1 MTAQQLA
8 TLIWD
13 IKDIIRDVYE
23 DPEVENVILPFT
35 LLRRMDCVLQDKKP
49 KIDAE
54 LAKIPASAPEKMRQ
68 MRLDALLREHNLA
81 FYNSSKFTLSTLL
94 AAPSEIAD
102 NFKIYLEGFTNN
114 VKDILN
120 NFTHEDSD
128 NGDLTRIYSRLDRAG
143 LLFAVTQA
151 FVTKADLR
159 PEVVDNA
166 MMGTAF
172 ETVIRWSKESS
183 NTMAGQ
189 FYTPKDIVRL
199 LVSLVMCGKEKEIN
213 TIGQHF
219 SIYDPCCGTGGMLTV
234 AKEYLESITDRSDM
248 RVYLYGQEKNEKTY
262 AICKSDIL
270 LMSDAAV
277 NRDDQ
282 IAVGNTLTDDK
293 FAGKTFNYM
302 LANPPFGVKWKMF
315 EAAIKEEAE
324 RANGRF
330 SAGLPSTSDG
340 SLLFLQHM
348 ISKMD
353 GSGSRIGI
361 VLNGSPL
368 FNGDADSGWSNI
380 RKMLLDRDILD
391 AIVAIPK
398 NLFYSTDIQ
407 TYLWILDN
415 NKPKSHRGK
424 VLLIDGYQE
433 PYQALLQTNLG
444 KKRYEISEQGAHD
457 ILNLYRNYTSAQI
470 TVIDKETG
478 KEKIVEAAKLLDNE
492 DFLYT
497 KVTVE
502 RPLRLVFENVGDKIL
517 DAISQKSIKKDDIP
531 FFAQVAAIKGINA
544 TRNDADFFEF
554 LNKEFKKINKG
565 NVKKLRSFAI
575 TREDAPEVY
584 DVPGK
589 ASSGKIPDSA
599 LRDSESIPFKTDV
612 DEYFNEEVL
621 RFVPDAWMDRS
632 KDKIG
637 CEFPFTKLFYVYKPL
652 RERSKILKDLFDLDK
667 ELEVELL
674 QLKNEL

>member
-8 TLIWD
+8 SLIWD

-35 LLRRMDCVLQDKKP
+35 LLRRMDCVLLDKK
-49 KIDAE
+49 KIIDEE
-54 LAKIPASAPEKMRQ
+54 LEKVPEQ
-68 MRLDALLREHNLA
+68 MRLLKLDILMRQHNLS
-81 FYNSSKFTLSTLL
+81 FYNTSKFTLSTLL
-94 AAPSEIAD
+94 AAPAEIAD
-102 NFKIYLEGFTNN
+102 NFKIYLEGFTDN
-114 VKDILN
+114 VKDVLN
-120 NFTHEDSD
+120 NFTHEDSEQ
-128 NGDLTRIYSRLDRAG
+128 GDLTRIYTRLERAG

-234 AKEYLESITDRSDM
+234 AKEYLEQATDRTDM

-270 LMSDAAV
+270 LMSDAIA
-277 NRDDQ
+277 NKDGQ
-282 IAVGNTLTDDK
+282 IAVGNTLTDDR

-315 EAAIKEEAE
+315 EETIKAEAE
-324 RANGRF
+324 RENGRF
-330 SAGLPSTSDG
+330 STGLPSTSDG

-348 ISKMD
+348 VSKMD

-361 VLNGSPL
+361 ILNGSPL
-368 FNGDADSGWSNI
+368 FNGDAESGWSNI

-391 AIVAIPK
+391 AIIAIPK

-415 NKPKSHRGK
+415 NKPESHRGK
-424 VLLIDGYQE
+424 VLFINGYQE
-433 PYQALLQTNLG
+433 PYQQLLQRNLG
-444 KKRYEISEQGAHD
+444 KKRYEISERGAHE

-470 TVIDKETG
+470 EINGE
-478 KEKIVEAAKLLDNE
+478 IVEAAKLMDRE

-502 RPLRLVFENVGDKIL
+502 RPQRLVFDNISTKIL
-517 DAISQKSIKKDDIP
+517 VDIENKVFAKKDLP
-531 FFAQVAAIKGINA
+531 FFAHVAAIKGI
-544 TRNDADFFEF
+544 DARRTDEVFFAF
-554 LNKEFKKINKG
+554 LLQELKAKKIAKG
-565 NVKKLRSFAI
+565 YIKKLRAYAI
-575 TREDAPEVY
+575 TDEEVPAIY
-584 DVPGK
+584 DNPGDVKSGFVPD
-589 ASSGKIPDSA
+589 PA
-599 LRDSESIPFKTDV
+599 LRDTEVIPFKTDI
-612 DEYFNEEVL
+612 DEYFRDEVL

-637 CEFPFTKLFYVYKPL
+637 CEFPFSKLFYVYKPL
-652 RERSKILKDLFDLDK
+652 RDRSAILDELFALDSQ
-667 ELEVELL
+667 LEGELL
-674 QLKNEL
+674 QLKVED

>member
-1 MTAQQLA
+1 MIMTAQQLA
-8 TLIWD
+8 ALIWD

-35 LLRRMDCVLQDKKP
+35 LLRRMDCVLHDKK
-49 KIDAE
+49 KIIDAE
-54 LAKIPASAPEKMRQ
+54 LEKVPEHMRKI
-68 MRLDALLREHNLA
+68 RLDILMRKYNLS
-81 FYNSSKFTLSTLL
+81 FYNTSKFTLSTLL
-94 AAPSEIAD
+94 AAPAEIAD
-102 NFKIYLEGFTNN
+102 NFKVYLEGFTDN

-120 NFTHEDSD
+120 NFTHEDSEA
-128 NGDLTRIYSRLDRAG
+128 GDLTRIYTRLDRAG

-234 AKEYLESITDRSDM
+234 AKEYLEHATDRTDM
-248 RVYLYGQEKNEKTY
+248 KVYLFGQEKNEKTY

-270 LMSDAAV
+270 LMNDASA
-277 NRDDQ
+277 NKDGQ
-282 IAVGNTLTDDK
+282 ITVGNTLTDDH
-293 FAGKTFNYM
+293 FVGKTFNYM

-315 EAAIKEEAE
+315 ESQIKEEAE
-324 RANGRF
+324 RKDGRF

-353 GSGSRIGI
+353 RNGSGSRIGI
-361 VLNGSPL
+361 ILNGSPL

-391 AIVAIPK
+391 AIIAIPK

-415 NKPKSHRGK
+415 KRPASHRGK
-424 VLLIDGYQE
+424 VLLINGYQE
-433 PYQALLQTNLG
+433 PYQSLLQRNLG
-444 KKRYEISEQGAHD
+444 KKRYEISERGARE
-457 ILNLYRNYTSAQI
+457 ILSMYRNYTSAQI
-470 TVIDKETG
+470 EVNGET
-478 KEKIVEAAKLLDNE
+478 VEAAKLLDRE

-502 RPLRLVFENVGDKIL
+502 RPLRLVFEKTGEKL
-517 DAISQKSIKKDDIP
+517 LEAIQQKTFPKKDLP
-531 FFAQVAAIKGINA
+531 FFAQVAAIPGIDKRR
-544 TRNDADFFEF
+544 TDEEFFAF
-554 LNKEFKKINKG
+554 ILAALKVKKIQQG
-565 NVKKLRSFAI
+565 YIKKLRCYASTDENAPAI
-575 TREDAPEVY
+575 YAT
-584 DVPGK
+584 PGK
-589 ASSGKIPDSA
+589 PDSGFVPDAA
-599 LRDSESIPFKTDV
+599 LRDTENIPFKTDI
-612 DEYFNEEVL
+612 DEYFREEVL

-637 CEFPFTKLFYVYKPL
+637 CEFPFSKLFYVYKPL
-652 RERSKILKDLFDLDK
+652 RDRAVILDELFALDS
-667 ELEVELL
+667 ELE
-674 QLKNEL
+674 NELKQLRAEQ

>member
-8 TLIWD
+8 ALIWD

-35 LLRRMDCVLQDKKP
+35 LLRRMDCVLHDKK
-49 KIDAE
+49 KIIDAE
-54 LAKIPASAPEKMRQ
+54 LENVPEPMRKIQLDILMR
-68 MRLDALLREHNLA
+68 RHNLS
-81 FYNSSKFTLSTLL
+81 FYNTSKFTLSTLL
-94 AAPSEIAD
+94 AAPAEISD
-102 NFKIYLEGFTNN
+102 NFKVYLEGFTDN
-114 VKDILN
+114 VKDILY
-120 NFTHEDSD
+120 NFTHEDSEA
-128 NGDLTRIYSRLDRAG
+128 GDLTRIYTRLDRAG

-234 AKEYLESITDRSDM
+234 AKEYLEHATDRTDM
-248 RVYLYGQEKNEKTY
+248 KVYLFGQEKNEKTY

-270 LMSDAAV
+270 LMNDASA
-277 NRDDQ
+277 NKDGQ
-282 IAVGNTLTDDK
+282 ITVGNTLTDDH

-315 EAAIKEEAE
+315 ESQIKEEAE

-330 SAGLPSTSDG
+330 SAGLPSTSEG

-361 VLNGSPL
+361 ILNGSPL

-391 AIVAIPK
+391 AIIAIPK

-415 NKPKSHRGK
+415 NRPASHRGK
-424 VLLIDGYQE
+424 VLLINGYQE
-433 PYQALLQTNLG
+433 PDQSLLQRNLG
-444 KKRYEISEQGAHD
+444 KKRYEISERGARE
-457 ILNLYRNYTSAQI
+457 ILSLYRNYTSAQI
-470 TVIDKETG
+470 EVNGET
-478 KEKIVEAAKLLDNE
+478 VEAAKLLDRE

-502 RPLRLVFENVGDKIL
+502 RPLRLVFEKTGEKL
-517 DAISQKSIKKDDIP
+517 LEAIQQKTFPKKDLP
-531 FFAQVAAIKGINA
+531 FFAQVAAIPGIDKRR
-544 TRNDADFFEF
+544 TDEEFFAF
-554 LNKEFKKINKG
+554 LLAALKVKKIQQG
-565 NVKKLRSFAI
+565 YIKKLRCYASTDENAPAI
-575 TREDAPEVY
+575 YAT
-584 DVPGK
+584 PGK
-589 ASSGKIPDSA
+589 PDSGFVPDTA
-599 LRDSESIPFKTDV
+599 LRDTENIPFKTDI
-612 DEYFNEEVL
+612 DEYFREEVL

-637 CEFPFTKLFYVYKPL
+637 CEFPFSKLFYVYKPL
-652 RERSKILKDLFDLDK
+652 RSRSEILD
-667 ELEVELL
+667 ELL
-674 QLKNEL
+674 ALDRGLEAELAELKMED

>member
-8 TLIWD
+8 ALIWD

-35 LLRRMDCVLQDKKP
+35 LLRRMDCVLHDKK
-49 KIDAE
+49 KIIDAE
-54 LAKIPASAPEKMRQ
+54 LENVPESMRKIQLDILMR
-68 MRLDALLREHNLA
+68 RHNLS
-81 FYNSSKFTLSTLL
+81 FYNTSKFTLSTLL
-94 AAPSEIAD
+94 AAPAEISD
-102 NFKIYLEGFTNN
+102 NFKVYLEGFTDN
-114 VKDILN
+114 VKDILY
-120 NFTHEDSD
+120 NFTHEDSEA
-128 NGDLTRIYSRLDRAG
+128 GDLTRIYTRLDRAG

-234 AKEYLESITDRSDM
+234 AKEYLEHATDRTDM
-248 RVYLYGQEKNEKTY
+248 KVYLFGQEKNEKTY

-270 LMSDAAV
+270 LMNDASA
-277 NRDDQ
+277 NKDGQ
-282 IAVGNTLTDDK
+282 ITVGNTLTDDH

-315 EAAIKEEAE
+315 ESQIKEEAE

-330 SAGLPSTSDG
+330 SAGLPSTSEG

-361 VLNGSPL
+361 ILNGSPL

-391 AIVAIPK
+391 AIIAIPK

-415 NKPKSHRGK
+415 NRPASHRGK
-424 VLLIDGYQE
+424 VLLINGYQE
-433 PYQALLQTNLG
+433 PYQSLLQRNLG
-444 KKRYEISEQGAHD
+444 KKRYEISERGARE
-457 ILNLYRNYTSAQI
+457 ILSLYRNYTSAQI
-470 TVIDKETG
+470 EVNGET
-478 KEKIVEAAKLLDNE
+478 VEAAKLLDRE

-502 RPLRLVFENVGDKIL
+502 RPLRLVFEKTGEKL
-517 DAISQKSIKKDDIP
+517 LEAIQQKTFPKKDLP
-531 FFAQVAAIKGINA
+531 FFAQVAAIPGIDKRR
-544 TRNDADFFEF
+544 TDEEFFAF
-554 LNKEFKKINKG
+554 LLAALKVKKIQQG
-565 NVKKLRSFAI
+565 YIKKLRCYASTDENAPAI
-575 TREDAPEVY
+575 YAT
-584 DVPGK
+584 PGK
-589 ASSGKIPDSA
+589 PDSGFVPDTA
-599 LRDSESIPFKTDV
+599 LRDTENIPFKTDI
-612 DEYFNEEVL
+612 DEYFREEVL

-637 CEFPFTKLFYVYKPL
+637 CEFPFSKLFYVYKPL
-652 RERSKILKDLFDLDK
+652 RSRSEILD
-667 ELEVELL
+667 ELL
-674 QLKNEL
+674 ALDRGLEAELAELKMED

>member
-8 TLIWD
+8 ALIWD

-35 LLRRMDCVLQDKKP
+35 LLRRMDCVLHDKK
-49 KIDAE
+49 KIIDAE
-54 LAKIPASAPEKMRQ
+54 LEKVPEPMRKIQLDILMR
-68 MRLDALLREHNLA
+68 RYNLS
-81 FYNSSKFTLSTLL
+81 FYNTSKFTLSTLL
-94 AAPSEIAD
+94 AAPAEISD
-102 NFKIYLEGFTNN
+102 NFKVYLEGFTDN
-114 VKDILN
+114 VKDILY
-120 NFTHEDSD
+120 NFTHEDSEA
-128 NGDLTRIYSRLDRAG
+128 GDLTRIYTRLDRAG

-234 AKEYLESITDRSDM
+234 AKEYLEHATDRTDM
-248 RVYLYGQEKNEKTY
+248 KVYLFGQEKNEKTY

-270 LMSDAAV
+270 LMNDASA
-277 NRDDQ
+277 NKDGQ
-282 IAVGNTLTDDK
+282 ITVGNTLTDDH

-315 EAAIKEEAE
+315 ESQIKEEAE

-361 VLNGSPL
+361 ILNGSPL

-391 AIVAIPK
+391 AIIAIPK

-407 TYLWILDN
+407 TYFWILDN
-415 NKPKSHRGK
+415 NRPASHRGK
-424 VLLIDGYQE
+424 VLLINGYQE
-433 PYQALLQTNLG
+433 PYQSLLQRNLG
-444 KKRYEISEQGAHD
+444 KKRYEISERGARE
-457 ILNLYRNYTSAQI
+457 ILSLYRNYTSAQ
-470 TVIDKETG
+470 VEVNGET
-478 KEKIVEAAKLLDNE
+478 VEAAKLLDRE

-497 KVTVE
+497 KLTVE
-502 RPLRLVFENVGDKIL
+502 RPLRLVFENTGEKL
-517 DAISQKSIKKDDIP
+517 LEAIQQKTFPKKDLP
-531 FFAQVAAIKGINA
+531 FFAQVAAISGIGKRR
-544 TRNDADFFEF
+544 TDEEFFAF
-554 LNKEFKKINKG
+554 LLAALKVKKIQQG
-565 NVKKLRSFAI
+565 YIKKLRCYASTDENAPAI
-575 TREDAPEVY
+575 YAT
-584 DVPGK
+584 PGK
-589 ASSGKIPDSA
+589 PDSGFVPDAA
-599 LRDSESIPFKTDV
+599 LRDTENIPSKTDI
-612 DEYFNEEVL
+612 DEYFREEVL

-637 CEFPFTKLFYVYKPL
+637 CEFPFSKLFYVYKPL
-652 RERSKILKDLFDLDK
+652 RDRAVILDELFALDS
-667 ELEVELL
+667 ELEDELK
-674 QLKNEL
+674 QLKAEQ

>member
-8 TLIWD
+8 SLIWD

-49 KIDAE
+49 IIDAE
-54 LAKIPASAPEKMRQ
+54 LDKLPKEGQNAEMMRRIRLDSLMRQ
-68 MRLDALLREHNLA
+68 YNLS
-81 FYNSSKFTLSTLL
+81 FYNSSRFSLSSLL
-94 AAPSEIAD
+94 QVPSEIAD
-102 NFKIYLEGFTNN
+102 NFKIYLEGFTDN

-120 NFTHEDSD
+120 NFTHEDSGS
-128 NGDLTRIYSRLDRAG
+128 GDLTRIYSRLERAG
-143 LLFAVTQA
+143 LLYAVTQA
-151 FVTKADLR
+151 FVMKADLR

-234 AKEYLESITDRSDM
+234 AKEYIEHATDRTDM
-248 RVYLYGQEKNEKTY
+248 KVLLYGQEKNEKTY
-262 AICKSDIL
+262 AICRSDIL
-270 LMSDAAV
+270 LMSDADV
-277 NRDDQ
+277 MNGGE

-315 EAAIKEEAE
+315 EESIKTEAE
-324 RANGRF
+324 KAGGRF

-353 GSGSRIGI
+353 GNGSRIGI
-361 VLNGSPL
+361 ILNGSPL
-368 FNGDADSGWSNI
+368 FNGDAGSGWSNI
-380 RKMLLDRDILD
+380 RKMLLDRDLLD

-415 NKPKSHRGK
+415 NKPASHRGK
-424 VLLIDGYQE
+424 VLFINGFQE
-433 PYQALLQTNLG
+433 PYQTLLQRNLG
-444 KKRYEISEQGAHD
+444 KKRYDISERGARE
-457 ILNLYRNYTSAQI
+457 ILNMYRAYTSAQ
-470 TVIDKETG
+470 TEVNGEV
-478 KEKIVEAAKLLDNE
+478 VEAAKLLDRE

-502 RPLRLVFENVGDKIL
+502 RPLRLTFENTGKKLL
-517 DAISQKSIKKDDIP
+517 DAIGYKCFTKKELP
-531 FFAQVAAIKGINA
+531 FISQVAALNGVDAKM
-544 TRNDADFFEF
+544 NDAEFFTF
-554 LNKEFKKINKG
+554 LFNALKTKKIQKG
-565 NVKKLRSFAI
+565 YVTKLRNFA
-575 TREDAPEVY
+575 TVNEDAPEIF
-584 DVPGK
+584 DVPGNAK
-589 ASSGKIPDSA
+589 SGFVPDSA
-599 LRDSESIPFKTDV
+599 LRDTEIIPFKTDI
-612 DEYFNEEVL
+612 DEFFKNEVL

-637 CEFPFTKLFYVYKPL
+637 CEFPFSKLFYVYKPL
-652 RERSKILKDLFDLDK
+652 RSRSEILEELFALDREMES
-667 ELEVELL
+667 ELNN
-674 QLKNEL
+674 LKAEE

>member
-8 TLIWD
+8 ALIWD

-35 LLRRMDCVLQDKKP
+35 LLRRMDCVLHDKK
-49 KIDAE
+49 KIIDAE
-54 LAKIPASAPEKMRQ
+54 LENVPEPMRKIQLDILMR
-68 MRLDALLREHNLA
+68 RHNLS
-81 FYNSSKFTLSTLL
+81 FYNTSKFTLSTLL
-94 AAPSEIAD
+94 AAPAEISD
-102 NFKIYLEGFTNN
+102 NFKVYLEGFTDN
-114 VKDILN
+114 VKDILY
-120 NFTHEDSD
+120 NFTHEDSEA
-128 NGDLTRIYSRLDRAG
+128 GDLTRIYTRLDRAG

-234 AKEYLESITDRSDM
+234 AKEYLEHATDRTDM
-248 RVYLYGQEKNEKTY
+248 KVYLFGQEKNEKTY

-270 LMSDAAV
+270 LMNDASA
-277 NRDDQ
+277 NKDGQ
-282 IAVGNTLTDDK
+282 ITVGNTLTDDH

-315 EAAIKEEAE
+315 ESQIKEEAE

-330 SAGLPSTSDG
+330 SAGLPSTSEG

-361 VLNGSPL
+361 ILNGSPL

-391 AIVAIPK
+391 AIIAIPK

-415 NKPKSHRGK
+415 NRPASHRGK
-424 VLLIDGYQE
+424 VLLINGYQE
-433 PYQALLQTNLG
+433 PYQSLLQRNLG
-444 KKRYEISEQGAHD
+444 KKRYEISERGARE
-457 ILNLYRNYTSAQI
+457 ILSLYRNYTSAQI
-470 TVIDKETG
+470 EVNGET
-478 KEKIVEAAKLLDNE
+478 VEAAKLLDRE

-502 RPLRLVFENVGDKIL
+502 RPLRLVFEKTGEKL
-517 DAISQKSIKKDDIP
+517 LEAIQQKTFPKKDLP
-531 FFAQVAAIKGINA
+531 FFAQVAAIPGIDKRR
-544 TRNDADFFEF
+544 TDEEFFAF
-554 LNKEFKKINKG
+554 LLAALKVKKIQQG
-565 NVKKLRSFAI
+565 YIKKLRCYASTDENAPAI
-575 TREDAPEVY
+575 YAT
-584 DVPGK
+584 PGK
-589 ASSGKIPDSA
+589 PDSGFVPDTA
-599 LRDSESIPFKTDV
+599 LRDTENIPFKTDI
-612 DEYFNEEVL
+612 DEYFREEVL

-637 CEFPFTKLFYVYKPL
+637 CEFPFSKLFYAYKPL
-652 RERSKILKDLFDLDK
+652 RSRSEILD
-667 ELEVELL
+667 ELL
-674 QLKNEL
+674 ALDRGLEAELAELKMED

>member
-8 TLIWD
+8 ALIWD

-35 LLRRMDCVLQDKKP
+35 LLRRMDCVLHDKK
-49 KIDAE
+49 KIIDAE
-54 LAKIPASAPEKMRQ
+54 LEKVPEPMRKIQLDILMR
-68 MRLDALLREHNLA
+68 RHNLS
-81 FYNSSKFTLSTLL
+81 FYNTSKFTLSTLL
-94 AAPSEIAD
+94 AAPAEISD
-102 NFKIYLEGFTNN
+102 NFKVYLEGFTDN
-114 VKDILN
+114 VKDILY
-120 NFTHEDSD
+120 NFTHEDSEA
-128 NGDLTRIYSRLDRAG
+128 GDLTRIYTRLDRAG

-234 AKEYLESITDRSDM
+234 AKEYLEHATDRTDM
-248 RVYLYGQEKNEKTY
+248 KVYLFGQEKNEKTY

-270 LMSDAAV
+270 LMNDASA
-277 NRDDQ
+277 NKDGQ
-282 IAVGNTLTDDK
+282 ITVGNTLTDDH
-293 FAGKTFNYM
+293 FTGKTFNYM

-315 EAAIKEEAE
+315 ESQIKEEAE

-361 VLNGSPL
+361 ILNGSPL

-391 AIVAIPK
+391 AIIAIPK

-415 NKPKSHRGK
+415 NRPASHRGK
-424 VLLIDGYQE
+424 VLLINGYQE
-433 PYQALLQTNLG
+433 PYQSLLQRSLG
-444 KKRYEISEQGAHD
+444 KKRYEISERGARE
-457 ILNLYRNYTSAQI
+457 ILSLYRNYTSAQI
-470 TVIDKETG
+470 EVNGEP
-478 KEKIVEAAKLLDNE
+478 VEAAKLLDRE

-502 RPLRLVFENVGDKIL
+502 RPLRLVFEKTGEKL
-517 DAISQKSIKKDDIP
+517 LEAIQQKTFPKKDLP
-531 FFAQVAAIKGINA
+531 FFAQVAAIPGIDKRR
-544 TRNDADFFEF
+544 TDEEFFAF
-554 LNKEFKKINKG
+554 LLAALKVKKIQQG
-565 NVKKLRSFAI
+565 YIKKLRCYASTDENAPAI
-575 TREDAPEVY
+575 YAT
-584 DVPGK
+584 PGK
-589 ASSGKIPDSA
+589 PDSGFVPDSA
-599 LRDSESIPFKTDV
+599 LRDTENIPVKTDI
-612 DEYFNEEVL
+612 DEYFREEVL
-621 RFVPDAWMDRS
+621 RFVPDAWMNRT
-632 KDKIG
+632 KDKVG
-637 CEFPFTKLFYVYKPL
+637 CEFPFSKLFYVYKPL
-652 RERSKILKDLFDLDK
+652 RSRSEILD
-667 ELEVELL
+667 ELL
-674 QLKNEL
+674 ALDRGLEAELTELKMED

>member
-8 TLIWD
+8 SLIWD

-35 LLRRMDCVLQDKKP
+35 LLRRMDCVLHEKK
-49 KIDAE
+49 KIIDAE
-54 LAKIPASAPEKMRQ
+54 LEKLPENMRPYKLNYL
-68 MRLDALLREHNLA
+68 MGLHNLS

-94 AAPSEIAD
+94 AAPNEIAD
-102 NFKIYLEGFTNN
+102 NFKIYLDGFTDN

-120 NFTHEDSD
+120 NFTHEDGET
-128 NGDLTRIYSRLDRAG
+128 GDLTRIYSRLDRAG

-234 AKEYLESITDRSDM
+234 AKEFLKKATDRTDM

-270 LMSDAAV
+270 LMGDTDA
-277 NRDDQ
+277 NKDGQ

-315 EAAIKEEAE
+315 EETIKAEAE
-324 RANGRF
+324 RENGRF

-361 VLNGSPL
+361 ILNGSPL

-391 AIVAIPK
+391 AIIAIPK

-415 NKPKSHRGK
+415 NKPVSHRGK
-424 VLLIDGYQE
+424 VLFINGYQE
-433 PYQALLQTNLG
+433 PYQALLQRNLG
-444 KKRYEISEQGAHD
+444 KKRYEISERGARE
-457 ILNLYRNYTSAQI
+457 ILNMYRNYTSAQVEVNGE
-470 TVIDKETG
+470 VI
-478 KEKIVEAAKLLDNE
+478 EAAKLLDVE

-497 KVTVE
+497 KVTAE
-502 RPLRLVFENVGDKIL
+502 RPLRLVFERTGEKL
-517 DAISQKSIKKDDIP
+517 LEAIEHKVFAKKDLP
-531 FFAQVAAIKGINA
+531 FFANVAALNGIDKRR
-544 TRNDADFFEF
+544 TDAEFFEF
-554 LNKEFKKINKG
+554 VTGAMRIRNIQKG
-565 NVKKLRSFAI
+565 YVKKLRSYAV
-575 TREDAPEVY
+575 TDEDAPKTY
-584 DVPGK
+584 DIPGAV
-589 ASSGKIPDSA
+589 ASGILPDPA
-599 LRDSESIPFKTDV
+599 LRDTENIPFKTDI
-612 DEYFNEEVL
+612 DTYFAEEVL
-621 RFVPDAWMDRS
+621 RFVPDAWMNRS

-637 CEFPFTKLFYVYKPL
+637 CEFPFSKLFYVYKPL
-652 RERSKILKDLFDLDK
+652 RERSAILEELFAIDHK
-667 ELEVELL
+667 LE
-674 QLKNEL
+674 NELNELKTEA

>member
-1 MTAQQLA
+1 
-8 TLIWD
+8 
-13 IKDIIRDVYE
+13 
-23 DPEVENVILPFT
+23 
-35 LLRRMDCVLQDKKP
+35 
-49 KIDAE
+49 
-54 LAKIPASAPEKMRQ
+54 
-68 MRLDALLREHNLA
+68 
-81 FYNSSKFTLSTLL
+81 
-94 AAPSEIAD
+94 
-102 NFKIYLEGFTNN
+102 
-114 VKDILN
+114 
-120 NFTHEDSD
+120 
-128 NGDLTRIYSRLDRAG
+128 
-143 LLFAVTQA
+143 
-151 FVTKADLR
+151 
-159 PEVVDNA
+159 
-166 MMGTAF
+166 
-172 ETVIRWSKESS
+172 
-183 NTMAGQ
+183 
-189 FYTPKDIVRL
+189 
-199 LVSLVMCGKEKEIN
+199 
-213 TIGQHF
+213 
-219 SIYDPCCGTGGMLTV
+219 MLTV
-234 AKEYLESITDRSDM
+234 AKEYLESITDRTDM

-293 FAGKTFNYM
+293 FVGKTFNYM

-315 EAAIKEEAE
+315 ETTIKEEAE

>member
-8 TLIWD
+8 ALIWD

-35 LLRRMDCVLQDKKP
+35 LLRRMDCVLHDKK
-49 KIDAE
+49 KIIDAE
-54 LAKIPASAPEKMRQ
+54 LEKVPEPMRKIQLDILMR
-68 MRLDALLREHNLA
+68 RYNLS
-81 FYNSSKFTLSTLL
+81 FYNTSKFTLSTLL
-94 AAPSEIAD
+94 AAPAEISD
-102 NFKIYLEGFTNN
+102 NFKVYLEGFTDN
-114 VKDILN
+114 VKDILY
-120 NFTHEDSD
+120 NFTHEDSEA
-128 NGDLTRIYSRLDRAG
+128 GDLTRIYTRLDRAG

-234 AKEYLESITDRSDM
+234 AKEYLEHATDRTDM
-248 RVYLYGQEKNEKTY
+248 KVYLFGQEKNEKTY

-270 LMSDAAV
+270 LMNDASA
-277 NRDDQ
+277 NKDGQ
-282 IAVGNTLTDDK
+282 ITVGNTLTDDH

-315 EAAIKEEAE
+315 ESQIKEEAE

-361 VLNGSPL
+361 ILNGSPL

-391 AIVAIPK
+391 AIIAIPK

-415 NKPKSHRGK
+415 NRPASHRGK
-424 VLLIDGYQE
+424 VLLINGYQE
-433 PYQALLQTNLG
+433 PYQSLLQRNLG
-444 KKRYEISEQGAHD
+444 KKRYEISERGARE
-457 ILNLYRNYTSAQI
+457 ILSLYRNYTSAQI
-470 TVIDKETG
+470 EVNGET
-478 KEKIVEAAKLLDNE
+478 VEATKLLDRE

-502 RPLRLVFENVGDKIL
+502 RPSRLVFEKVGEKIL
-517 DAISQKSIKKDDIP
+517 EAIQQKTFPKKDLP
-531 FFAQVAAIKGINA
+531 FFAQVAAIPGIDKRR
-544 TRNDADFFEF
+544 TDEEFFAF
-554 LNKEFKKINKG
+554 LLAALKVKKIQQG
-565 NVKKLRSFAI
+565 YIKKLRCYAS
-575 TREDAPEVY
+575 TDENAPAVY
-584 DVPGK
+584 ATPGK
-589 ASSGKIPDSA
+589 PDSGFVPDSA
-599 LRDSESIPFKTDV
+599 LRDTENIPFKTDI
-612 DEYFNEEVL
+612 DEYFREEVL

-637 CEFPFTKLFYVYKPL
+637 CEFPFSKLFYVYKPL
-652 RERSKILKDLFDLDK
+652 RSRSEILD
-667 ELEVELL
+667 ELL
-674 QLKNEL
+674 ALDRGLEAELAELKMED

>member
-8 TLIWD
+8 SLIWD

-35 LLRRMDCVLQDKKP
+35 LLRRMDCVLHDKK
-49 KIDAE
+49 KIIDEE
-54 LAKIPASAPEKMRQ
+54 LEKVPESMRKIQLDILMRKY
-68 MRLDALLREHNLA
+68 NLS
-81 FYNSSKFTLSTLL
+81 FYNTSKFTLSNLL
-94 AAPSEIAD
+94 AAPKEIAD
-102 NFKIYLEGFTNN
+102 NFKIYLEGFTDN

-120 NFTHEDSD
+120 NFTHEDSEA
-128 NGDLTRIYSRLDRAG
+128 GDLTRIYTRLDRAG

-166 MMGTAF
+166 TMGTAF

-234 AKEYLESITDRSDM
+234 AKEFLEKSTDRTDM
-248 RVYLYGQEKNEKTY
+248 KVYLFGQEKNEKTY

-270 LMSDAAV
+270 LMGDAAA
-277 NRDDQ
+277 NKDGQ
-282 IAVGNTLTDDK
+282 IAVGNTLTDDR

-315 EAAIKEEAE
+315 ETQIKEEAE
-324 RANGRF
+324 RENGRF

-361 VLNGSPL
+361 ILNGSPL
-368 FNGDADSGWSNI
+368 FNGDAESGWSNI

-391 AIVAIPK
+391 AIIAIPK

-415 NKPKSHRGK
+415 NKPATHRGK
-424 VLLIDGYQE
+424 VLFINGYQE
-433 PYQALLQTNLG
+433 PYQSLLQRNLG
-444 KKRYEISEQGAHD
+444 KKRYEISERGARE
-457 ILNLYRNYTSAQI
+457 ILSLYRNYTSAQAEI
-470 TVIDKETG
+470 NGE
-478 KEKIVEAAKLLDNE
+478 IVEVAKLFDRE

-502 RPLRLVFENVGDKIL
+502 RPSRFVFERTSEKL
-517 DAISQKSIKKDDIP
+517 LEAIAQKSFAKKDLP
-531 FFAQVAAIKGINA
+531 FFAQVAAIKGI
-544 TRNDADFFEF
+544 DARRDDTDFFAF
-554 LNKEFKKINKG
+554 LVKELGSTKIQKG
-565 NVKKLRSFAI
+565 YIKKLRSFAEI
-575 TREDAPEVY
+575 DENAPEVY

-589 ASSGKIPDSA
+589 PTSGLIPDPA
-599 LRDSESIPFKTDV
+599 LRDTENIPSKTDI
-612 DEYFNEEVL
+612 DTYFQEEVL

-637 CEFPFTKLFYVYKPL
+637 CEFPFSELFYVYTPL
-652 RERSKILKDLFDLDK
+652 RKRSEILDELFALDHELEAELK
-667 ELEVELL
+667 ELKAAE
-674 QLKNEL
+674 

>member
-1 MTAQQLA
+1 M
-8 TLIWD
+8 
-13 IKDIIRDVYE
+13 
-23 DPEVENVILPFT
+23 
-35 LLRRMDCVLQDKKP
+35 
-49 KIDAE
+49 
-54 LAKIPASAPEKMRQ
+54 
-68 MRLDALLREHNLA
+68 
-81 FYNSSKFTLSTLL
+81 
-94 AAPSEIAD
+94 
-102 NFKIYLEGFTNN
+102 YLEGFTDN
-114 VKDILN
+114 VKDILY
-120 NFTHEDSD
+120 NFTHEDSEA
-128 NGDLTRIYSRLDRAG
+128 GDLTRIYTRLDRAG

-234 AKEYLESITDRSDM
+234 AKEYLEHATDRTDM
-248 RVYLYGQEKNEKTY
+248 KVYLFGQEKNEKTY

-270 LMSDAAV
+270 LMNDASA
-277 NRDDQ
+277 NKDGQ
-282 IAVGNTLTDDK
+282 ITVGNTLTDDH
-293 FAGKTFNYM
+293 FTGKTFNYM

-315 EAAIKEEAE
+315 ESQIKEEAE

-361 VLNGSPL
+361 ILNGSPL

-391 AIVAIPK
+391 AIIAIPK

-415 NKPKSHRGK
+415 NRPASHRGK
-424 VLLIDGYQE
+424 VLLINGYQE
-433 PYQALLQTNLG
+433 PYQSLLQRNLG
-444 KKRYEISEQGAHD
+444 KKRYEISERGARE
-457 ILNLYRNYTSAQI
+457 ILSLYRNYTSAQI
-470 TVIDKETG
+470 EVNGEP
-478 KEKIVEAAKLLDNE
+478 VEAAKLLDRE

-502 RPLRLVFENVGDKIL
+502 RPLRLVFEKTGEKL
-517 DAISQKSIKKDDIP
+517 LEAIQQKTFPKKDLP
-531 FFAQVAAIKGINA
+531 FFAQVAAIPGIDKRR
-544 TRNDADFFEF
+544 TDEEFFAF
-554 LNKEFKKINKG
+554 LLAALKVKKIQQG
-565 NVKKLRSFAI
+565 YIKKLRCYASTDENAPAI
-575 TREDAPEVY
+575 YAT
-584 DVPGK
+584 PGK
-589 ASSGKIPDSA
+589 PDSGFVPDSA
-599 LRDSESIPFKTDV
+599 LRDTENIPFKTDV
-612 DEYFNEEVL
+612 DEYFREEVL

-637 CEFPFTKLFYVYKPL
+637 CEFPFSKLFYVYKPL
-652 RERSKILKDLFDLDK
+652 RSRSEILD
-667 ELEVELL
+667 ELL
-674 QLKNEL
+674 ALDRGLEAELTELKKED

>member
-1 MTAQQLA
+1 
-8 TLIWD
+8 
-13 IKDIIRDVYE
+13 
-23 DPEVENVILPFT
+23 
-35 LLRRMDCVLQDKKP
+35 MDCVLHDKK
-49 KIDAE
+49 KIIDAE
-54 LAKIPASAPEKMRQ
+54 LEKVPEPMRKIQLDILMR
-68 MRLDALLREHNLA
+68 RYNLS
-81 FYNSSKFTLSTLL
+81 FYNTSKFTLSTLL
-94 AAPSEIAD
+94 AAPAEISD
-102 NFKIYLEGFTNN
+102 NFKVYLEGFTDN
-114 VKDILN
+114 VKDILY
-120 NFTHEDSD
+120 NFTHEDSEA
-128 NGDLTRIYSRLDRAG
+128 GDLTRIYTRLDRAG

-234 AKEYLESITDRSDM
+234 AKEYLEHATDRTDM
-248 RVYLYGQEKNEKTY
+248 KVYLFGQEKNEKTY

-270 LMSDAAV
+270 LMNDASA
-277 NRDDQ
+277 NKDGQ
-282 IAVGNTLTDDK
+282 ITVGNTLTDDH
-293 FAGKTFNYM
+293 FTGKTFNYM

-315 EAAIKEEAE
+315 ESQIKEEAE

-361 VLNGSPL
+361 ILNGSPL

-391 AIVAIPK
+391 AIIAIPK

-415 NKPKSHRGK
+415 NRPASHRGK
-424 VLLIDGYQE
+424 VLLINGYQE
-433 PYQALLQTNLG
+433 PYQSLLQRNLG
-444 KKRYEISEQGAHD
+444 KKRYEISERGARE
-457 ILNLYRNYTSAQI
+457 ILSLYRNYTSAQI
-470 TVIDKETG
+470 EVNGEP
-478 KEKIVEAAKLLDNE
+478 VEAAKLLDRE

-502 RPLRLVFENVGDKIL
+502 RPLRLVFEKTGEKL
-517 DAISQKSIKKDDIP
+517 LEAIQQKTFPKKDLP
-531 FFAQVAAIKGINA
+531 FFAQVAAIPGIDKRR
-544 TRNDADFFEF
+544 TDEEFFAF
-554 LNKEFKKINKG
+554 LLAALKVKKIQQG
-565 NVKKLRSFAI
+565 YIKKLRCYASTDENAPAI
-575 TREDAPEVY
+575 YAT
-584 DVPGK
+584 PGK
-589 ASSGKIPDSA
+589 PDSGFVPDSA
-599 LRDSESIPFKTDV
+599 LRDTENIPFKTDV
-612 DEYFNEEVL
+612 DEYFREEVL

-637 CEFPFTKLFYVYKPL
+637 CEFPFSKLFYVYKPL
-652 RERSKILKDLFDLDK
+652 RSRSEILD
-667 ELEVELL
+667 ELL
-674 QLKNEL
+674 ALDRGLEAELTELKKED

>member
-8 TLIWD
+8 SLIWD

-35 LLRRMDCVLQDKKP
+35 LLRRMDCVLLDKK
-49 KIDAE
+49 KIIDEE
-54 LAKIPASAPEKMRQ
+54 LEKVPEQ
-68 MRLDALLREHNLA
+68 MRLLKLDILMRQHNLS
-81 FYNSSKFTLSTLL
+81 FYNTSKFTLSTLL
-94 AAPSEIAD
+94 AAPAEIAD
-102 NFKIYLEGFTNN
+102 NFKIYLEGFTDN
-114 VKDILN
+114 VKDVLN
-120 NFTHEDSD
+120 NFTHEDSEQ
-128 NGDLTRIYSRLDRAG
+128 GDLTRIYTRLERAG

-234 AKEYLESITDRSDM
+234 AKEYLEQATDRTDM

-270 LMSDAAV
+270 LMSDAIA
-277 NRDDQ
+277 NKDGQ
-282 IAVGNTLTDDK
+282 IAVGNTLTDDR

-315 EAAIKEEAE
+315 EETIKAEAE
-324 RANGRF
+324 RENGRF

-348 ISKMD
+348 VSKMD

-361 VLNGSPL
+361 ILNGSPL
-368 FNGDADSGWSNI
+368 FNGDAESGWSNI

-391 AIVAIPK
+391 AIIAIPK

-415 NKPKSHRGK
+415 NKPESHRGK
-424 VLLIDGYQE
+424 VLFINGYQE
-433 PYQALLQTNLG
+433 PYQQLLQRNLG
-444 KKRYEISEQGAHD
+444 KKRYEISERGAHE

-470 TVIDKETG
+470 EINGEM
-478 KEKIVEAAKLLDNE
+478 VEAAKLMDRE

-502 RPLRLVFENVGDKIL
+502 RPQRLVFDNISTKIL
-517 DAISQKSIKKDDIP
+517 ADIENKVFAKKDLP
-531 FFAQVAAIKGINA
+531 FFAHVAAIKGI
-544 TRNDADFFEF
+544 DARRTDEVFFAF
-554 LNKEFKKINKG
+554 LLQELKAKKIAKG
-565 NVKKLRSFAI
+565 YIKKLRAYAI
-575 TREDAPEVY
+575 TDEEAPAIY
-584 DVPGK
+584 DNPGDVKSGFVPD
-589 ASSGKIPDSA
+589 PA
-599 LRDSESIPFKTDV
+599 LRDTEVIPFKTDI
-612 DEYFNEEVL
+612 DEDFRDEVL

-637 CEFPFTKLFYVYKPL
+637 CEFPFSKLFYVYKPL
-652 RERSKILKDLFDLDK
+652 RDRSAILDELFALDSQ
-667 ELEVELL
+667 LEGELL
-674 QLKNEL
+674 QLKSED

>member
-8 TLIWD
+8 SLIWD

-35 LLRRMDCVLQDKKP
+35 LLRRMDCVLQDKK
-49 KIDAE
+49 KIIDEE
-54 LAKIPASAPEKMRQ
+54 LEKVPEQMRPLKLNMLMRQ
-68 MRLDALLREHNLA
+68 HNLS

-94 AAPSEIAD
+94 AAPNEIAD
-102 NFKIYLEGFTNN
+102 NFKIYLEGFTDN

-120 NFTHEDSD
+120 NFTHEDSEA
-128 NGDLTRIYSRLDRAG
+128 GDLTRIYTRLDRAG

-199 LVSLVMCGKEKEIN
+199 LVSLVMCGKENEIN

-234 AKEYLESITDRSDM
+234 AKEFLKNSTNRTDM
-248 RVYLYGQEKNEKTY
+248 QVFLYGQEKNEKTY

-270 LMSDAAV
+270 LMGDATT
-277 NRDDQ
+277 NQDGQ
-282 IAVGNTLTDDK
+282 IAVGNTLTDDR

-315 EAAIKEEAE
+315 EEAIKSEAE

-353 GSGSRIGI
+353 MSGSRIGI

-368 FNGDADSGWSNI
+368 FNGDAESGWSNI
-380 RKMLLDRDILD
+380 RKMLLDRDLLD
-391 AIVAIPK
+391 AIVAIPG
-398 NLFYSTDIQ
+398 NLFYSTPIQ

-415 NKPKSHRGK
+415 NKPESHRGK
-424 VLLIDGYQE
+424 VLFINGNKE
-433 PYQALLQTNLG
+433 AFQALLPKNLG
-444 KKRYEISEQGAHD
+444 KKRYEISDFGANQ
-457 ILNLYRNYTSAQI
+457 IVKLYRNYTSAQAE
-470 TVIDKETG
+470 IDGEF
-478 KEKIVEAAKLLDNE
+478 VEVAKLLDIE
-492 DFLYT
+492 DFQYT
-497 KVTVE
+497 KVTIE
-502 RPLRLVFENVGDKIL
+502 RPKRLVFKKTGDKIL
-517 DAISQKSIKKDDIP
+517 KAITDTAIAKKDLP
-531 FFAQVAAIKGINA
+531 FFAQVAALKGIDE
-544 TRNDADFFEF
+544 TRNDADFFEWLSNAMKPTKVPQTYVSRLRNF
-554 LNKEFKKINKG
+554 AETDE
-565 NVKKLRSFAI
+565 NV
-575 TREDAPEVY
+575 PEIY
-584 DVPGK
+584 KTPGK
-589 ASSGKIPDSA
+589 PESGKIADPA
-599 LRDSESIPFKTDV
+599 LKDTENIPFKTDI
-612 DEYFNEEVL
+612 DTYFKEKVL
-621 RFVPDAWMDRS
+621 KFVPDAWMDRS
-632 KDKIG
+632 KDKKG
-637 CEFPFTKLFYVYKPL
+637 VEFPFSKEFYVYKPL
-652 RERSKILKDLFDLDK
+652 RERSTILDELFSLDK
-667 ELEVELL
+667 ELEEELKE
-674 QLKNEL
+674 LKEAE

>member
-8 TLIWD
+8 AHIWD

-35 LLRRMDCVLQDKKP
+35 LLRRMDCVLQDKK
-49 KIDAE
+49 KAIDEE
-54 LAKIPASAPEKMRQ
+54 LEKTPEPMRKMKLEILMRQ
-68 MRLDALLREHNLA
+68 HNLS
-81 FYNSSKFTLSTLL
+81 FYNTSKFTLSTLL
-94 AAPSEIAD
+94 AAPGEIAD
-102 NFKIYLEGFTNN
+102 NFKIYLEGFTDN

-120 NFTHEDSD
+120 NFTHEDSEQ
-128 NGDLTRIYSRLDRAG
+128 GDLTRIYSRLDRAG

-151 FVTKADLR
+151 FAHKDLR

-189 FYTPKDIVRL
+189 FYTPKDIVKL
-199 LVSLVMCGKEKEIN
+199 LVALVMCGKEKEIN

-234 AKEYLESITDRSDM
+234 AKEFLEKATDRTDM
-248 RVYLYGQEKNEKTY
+248 RVYLSGQEKNEKTY

-270 LMSDAAV
+270 LLSDASV
-277 NRDDQ
+277 NNDGQ
-282 IAVGNTLTDDK
+282 ICVGNTLTDDR
-293 FAGKTFNYM
+293 FVGKTFNYM

-315 EAAIKEEAE
+315 EAKIKEEAE
-324 RANGRF
+324 RESGRF

-353 GSGSRIGI
+353 ASGSRIGI
-361 VLNGSPL
+361 ILNGSPL
-368 FNGDADSGWSNI
+368 FNGDAESGWSNI
-380 RKMLLDRDILD
+380 RKMLLDRDLLD
-391 AIVAIPK
+391 AIIAIPK

-415 NKPKSHRGK
+415 KKPASHRGK
-424 VLLIDGYQE
+424 VLFINGYQE
-433 PYQALLQTNLG
+433 PYQSLLQRNLG
-444 KKRYEISEQGAHD
+444 KKRYEISERGHQD
-457 ILNLYRNYTSAQI
+457 IVNLYRNYTSAQI
-470 TVIDKETG
+470 EVNGE
-478 KEKIVEAAKLLDNE
+478 IVEAAKLLDIE

-502 RPLRLVFENVGDKIL
+502 RPLRLVFERTGEKIL
-517 DAISQKSIKKDDIP
+517 AAIENKAFKKIDLP
-531 FFAQVAAIKGINA
+531 FFAQVANIKGIDA
-544 TRNDADFFEF
+544 RRTDAEFFKFLVEQLKGTRLA
-554 LNKEFKKINKG
+554 KG
-565 NVKKLRSFAI
+565 QIKQLRSFA
-575 TREDAPEVY
+575 TTDEDAPETY
-584 DVPGK
+584 NVPGK
-589 ASSGKIPDSA
+589 PESLPLPDPA
-599 LRDSESIPFKTDV
+599 LRDTENIPFKTDI
-612 DEYFNEEVL
+612 DTYFREEVL

-637 CEFPFTKLFYVYKPL
+637 CEFPFSKLFYVYKPL
-652 RERSKILKDLFDLDK
+652 RNRSEILDELFALDH
-667 ELEVELL
+667 ELE
-674 QLKNEL
+674 NELNELKAED